1 MEIITV
7 SKKNF
12 EDEVIKSTKPVL
24 VDFWASW
31 CMPCKMMLPV
41 VESVAKESGDIFKVV
56 KINVD
61 EEPELASRYGIMS
74 IPTFLVFKNGKVTN
88 MTVGM
93 QDKQEIIKLLQ

>member
-1 MEIITV
+1 MDIITV
-7 SKKNF
+7 SKNNF
-12 EDEVIKSTKPVL
+12 DEEVIKSTKTVL

-41 VESVAKESGDIFKVV
+41 VEAVAKEIGDDVKIA

-74 IPTFLVFKNGKVTN
+74 IPTFLVFKNGNVTN

-93 QDKQEIIKLLQ
+93 QDKQEILKLIK